1 MMQEEAPTPFD
12 KDSVN
17 AMLLDL
23 KENRERSKLEPK
35 SMPFDE
41 LLNQSKTQM

>member
-23 KENRERSKLEPK
+23 KENRERSKLEPE
-35 SMPFDE
+35 SMPFDA